1 MKVSDTKSNSR
12 LGSYILLCSCHTFM
26 HTFSQMHI
34 ALIPIFRTE
43 FGLDI
48 LAIGLMVSSPMVI
61 QAIFAI
67 PAGLLADRIERSRM
81 ITIGLLVTGI
91 GGILLSQVNSI
102 PMLILLTSLL
112 SISSS
117 FIHPPALSA
126 VGGTVS
132 PTARG
137 RALGFFGAA
146 GTFGISLGPIT
157 LSFLLATTGWRF
169 VYLMWS
175 IPTLLLSA
183 MVLRLKFKKLDK
195 ARDTQRQDKTS
206 KFGVFA
212 NLSLLLLLVMMAARA
227 MSGTVINTYIT
238 PYFVD
243 NWQLL
248 PATASLIFGLR
259 PLMGIIAAPLG
270 GVFVDRVGEKKWIAA
285 GLAVQVTGIL
295 ILALTPDLSWL
306 ILGYLLYGFFG
317 SMEMPAVQSFV
328 VKLTP
333 EEGRGLAFSLSF
345 LPGTLAGAVSPV
357 LGALIVGAWGI
368 WEIFPFSFA
377 MLIVAFFLL
386 GFLKSG
392 R

>member
-1 MKVSDTKSNSR
+1 
-12 LGSYILLCSCHTFM
+12 M
-26 HTFSQMHI
+26 HTFTQMHI
-34 ALIPIFRTE
+34 ALIPIFQTE

-48 LAIGLMVSSPMVI
+48 LSIGLMVSSPLLI

-67 PAGLLADRIERSRM
+67 PAGLLADRIDRSRM
-81 ITIGLLVTGI
+81 ITIGLIVTGI
-91 GGILLSQVNSI
+91 GGILLSQVNSV
-102 PMLILLTSLL
+102 PMLILLTSLI

-117 FIHPPALSA
+117 LIHPPALSA
-126 VGGTVS
+126 VGDIVS
-132 PTARG
+132 NTTRG

-175 IPTLLLSA
+175 IPTLLLPA
-183 MVLRLKFKKLDK
+183 LILRLNIKKPDELK
-195 ARDTQRQDKTS
+195 GNLHQKKTS
-206 KFGVFA
+206 KFALFM
-212 NLSLLLLLVMMAARA
+212 NLSLLLLLAVMAARA
-227 MSGTVINTYIT
+227 MGGTAVNAYIT

-243 NWQLL
+243 NWQLS

-270 GVFVDRVGEKKWIAA
+270 GILVDRVGEKKWIAV
-285 GLAVQVTGIL
+285 GLSVQIVGIL
-295 ILALTPDLSWL
+295 VVAFTPNLTGL
-306 ILGYLLYGFFG
+306 IFGYLLYGFF
-317 SMEMPAVQSFV
+317 SNMEMPAVQSLV

-333 EEGRGLAFSLSF
+333 AEGRGLAFSLSF

-357 LGALIVGAWGI
+357 LGAVIIGAFGI

-377 MLIVAFFLL
+377 MLIIAMILLAFLR
-386 GFLKSG
+386 S
-392 R
+392 RR

>member
-1 MKVSDTKSNSR
+1 
-12 LGSYILLCSCHTFM
+12 M
-26 HTFSQMHI
+26 HTFTEMHI
-34 ALIPIFRTE
+34 ALIPVFRTE

-48 LAIGLMVSSPMVI
+48 LAIGLMVSAPLVI
-61 QAIFAI
+61 QAIFAV
-67 PAGLLADRIERSRM
+67 PAGLLADRINRSWM
-81 ITIGLLVTGI
+81 ITVGLLITGI

-102 PMLILLTSLL
+102 PMLILFTSLM
-112 SISSS
+112 SISST
-117 FIHPPALSA
+117 FIHPTALSA
-126 VGGTVS
+126 VGDIVS
-132 PTARG
+132 PTIRG

-169 VYLMWS
+169 VYLIWS
-175 IPTLLLSA
+175 IPTLLLPA
-183 MVLRLKFKKLDK
+183 IVLRLKFKKLDK
-195 ARDTQRQDKTS
+195 VSDTRRQDKTS
-206 KFGVFA
+206 KFAFLA

-227 MSGTVINTYIT
+227 MSGRVINTYIT

-243 NWQLL
+243 NWQLS
-248 PATASLIFGLR
+248 PATSSLIFGVR

-270 GVFVDRVGEKKWIAA
+270 GVFVDKVGEKMWIAT
-285 GLAVQVTGIL
+285 GLAVQVAGIL
-295 ILALTPDLSWL
+295 ILAFTPDLSWL

-317 SMEMPAVQSFV
+317 SMEMPAVQSLV

-368 WEIFPFSFA
+368 WEIFPFSLA
-377 MLIVAFFLL
+377 MLIVAVFLL